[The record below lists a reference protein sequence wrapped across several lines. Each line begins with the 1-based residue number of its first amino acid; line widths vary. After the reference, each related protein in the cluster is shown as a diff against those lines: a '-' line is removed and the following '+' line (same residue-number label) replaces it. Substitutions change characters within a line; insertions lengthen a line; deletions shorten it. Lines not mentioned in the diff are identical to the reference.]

1 MQKKK
6 RNTALS
12 YDFTPGKALPL
23 CTWWPVLWTTL
34 GVQSWAKGAD
44 SGFCGTPFSDKRC
57 DLWVPG
63 VRGRP
68 GIKGAATMKTAYRGA
83 DTEETSPDTKAHSSE
98 DPRRP

>member
-23 CTWWPVLWTTL
+23 CTWWVFSGPPWRL
-34 GVQSWAKGAD
+34 SWSEGAE
-44 SGFCGTPFSDKRC
+44 SGFCGTPFSDKTC

-83 DTEETSPDTKAHSSE
+83 DPGATSPDTKAHSSE
-98 DPRRP
+98 DLRRP